1 MDTVK
6 FKMIKGSCFAEK
18 FNNFLSESTCVFEK
32 RNEQKQNNNN
42 KATNTKMIN
51 SVHFFFFYY

>member
-6 FKMIKGSCFAEK
+6 FKMIKGSCFEEK
-18 FNNFLSESTCVFEK
+18 FNSFLSESTCVFEK
-32 RNEQKQNNNN
+32 RNEQKQNNN

-51 SVHFFFFYY
+51 SVHFFFYYY